1 MKCASKKAELSFI
14 CERAPAQ
21 LQPKMHR
28 RTRRSRLV
36 SAYDSRLIS
45 VSKGSI
51 EIMSAIIQASAL
63 ETLSRE
69 PLPTGDSCVLIIFGA
84 SGDLTKRKLI
94 PGLYNLACVGCMNP
108 QFEVLGIGRTPLG
121 TEEFRKT
128 IGEAAAKSKD
138 TRDFSES
145 GWRDFETRL
154 NYMVGDINQP
164 RFYSQLRARL
174 EEMEKNGSSP
184 NHLFYVSTP
193 ASVAGPIIEGL
204 GAVGLNRREH
214 GWTRIVLEKPFGRD
228 LESANVLNDVVR
240 RVFDEKTV
248 YRIDHYLGKETVQ
261 NIPVFRFS
269 TSLFEPVWNRNY
281 IDYVEITA
289 AETVGVEN
297 RVAFYEETG
306 ALRDMVANHLLQL
319 LALTAMEPPIAFDA
333 DSVRE
338 QKVQVFR
345 SIRPMSVEDVARF
358 TVRGQYGSGVIDGKR
373 VPGYQQEPGVNPSSI
388 TETYAAV
395 RFQIENWRWAGVPF
409 YIRTGKR
416 LARNLTEIRV
426 HLKPTPQALFAS
438 TSSGIDPNVITIS
451 IQPDEGISIAFD
463 AKRPGTQVRT
473 VTVQA
478 NFSYQASFGSNGPV
492 AYETLLLDSM
502 RGDATLFTRRDEV
515 EAEWRTITPI
525 EEAWAQLPAP
535 DFANYA
541 AGSEGP
547 TSWQELLEIRGNS
560 AERAIGYGR

>member
-1 MKCASKKAELSFI
+1 
-14 CERAPAQ
+14 
-21 LQPKMHR
+21 
-28 RTRRSRLV
+28 
-36 SAYDSRLIS
+36 
-45 VSKGSI
+45 
-51 EIMSAIIQASAL
+51 MSTIIQASPL
-63 ETLSRE
+63 EKVPQE

-94 PGLYNLACVGCMNP
+94 PGLYNLACEGCMNP
-108 QFEVLGIGRTPLG
+108 EFEVLGIGRTPMRS
-121 TEEFRKT
+121 EEFRKKT
-128 IGEAAAKSKD
+128 GEAAAESKD
-138 TRDFSES
+138 TRNFSEPK
-145 GWRDFETRL
+145 WEDFEHRL
-154 NYMVGDINQP
+154 HYMVGDINDP
-164 RFYSQLRARL
+164 KFYSQLRVRL

-204 GAVGLNRREH
+204 GAVGLNRRDR

-228 LESANVLNDVVR
+228 LESAEALNEVVR
-240 RVFDEKTV
+240 GVFDEKTV

-261 NIPVFRFS
+261 NILVFRFGN
-269 TSLFEPVWNRNY
+269 SLFEPVWNRNY

-297 RVAFYEETG
+297 RAAFYEETG

-319 LALTAMEPPIAFDA
+319 LALTAMEPPVAFDA

-338 QKVQVFR
+338 QKVQALR
-345 SIRPMSVEDVARF
+345 SIRPMSVEDVARL
-358 TVRGQYGSGVIDGKR
+358 TVRGQYGPGMLDGKR
-373 VPGYQQEPGVNPSSI
+373 VPGYRQEPGVSRGST
-388 TETYAAV
+388 TETYAGV
-395 RFQIENWRWAGVPF
+395 KFQIENWRWAGVPF
-409 YIRTGKR
+409 YLRTGKR

-438 TSSGIDPNVITIS
+438 TSSDINPNVITIS
-451 IQPDEGISIAFD
+451 IQPNEGISIAFD

-478 NFSYQASFGSNGPV
+478 NFCYQTSFGSKGPV

-515 EAEWRTITPI
+515 EAEWRIITPI
-525 EEAWAQLPAP
+525 EEAWAQLPP
-535 DFANYA
+535 PEFSNYA

-547 TSWQELLEIRGNS
+547 ASWHELLEIRGS
-560 AERAIGYGR
+560 AEHLFGHRD

>member
-1 MKCASKKAELSFI
+1 
-14 CERAPAQ
+14 
-21 LQPKMHR
+21 
-28 RTRRSRLV
+28 
-36 SAYDSRLIS
+36 
-45 VSKGSI
+45 
-51 EIMSAIIQASAL
+51 MSAIIQASPL
-63 ETLSRE
+63 EKLSQE
-69 PLPTGDSCVLIIFGA
+69 PLPTGDSCVLVIFGA

-94 PGLYNLACVGCMNP
+94 PGLYNLACVGCMNRE
-108 QFEVLGIGRTPLG
+108 FEVVGIGRTPMS
-121 TEEFRKT
+121 TEEFRNKT
-128 IGEAAAKSKD
+128 GEAAAKSKD
-138 TRDFSES
+138 TRDFSET
-145 GWRDFETRL
+145 GWTDFETRL
-154 NYMVGDINQP
+154 NYMLGDINDPKFYP
-164 RFYSQLRARL
+164 RLRDRL
-174 EEMEKNGSSP
+174 KEMERNGSSP

-204 GAVGLNRREH
+204 GAVGLNRRDH

-228 LESANVLNDVVR
+228 LESAHALNKVVR
-240 RVFDEKTV
+240 GAFDEKTV

-261 NIPVFRFS
+261 NILVFRFS
-269 TSLFEPVWNRNY
+269 NSLFEPVWNRNY

-289 AETVGVEN
+289 AEMVGVEN
-297 RVAFYEETG
+297 RAAFYEETG

-319 LALTAMEPPIAFDA
+319 LALTAMEPPVAFDA

-345 SIRPMSVEDVARF
+345 SIRPMSVDDVARF
-358 TVRGQYGSGVIDGKR
+358 TARGQYGSGVIDGKQ
-373 VPGYQQEPGVNPSSI
+373 VPGYRQEPGVDPSSI

-438 TSSGIDPNVITIS
+438 TSSVIAPNVITIS

-478 NFSYQASFGSNGPV
+478 NFSYQASFGSKGPV

-515 EAEWRTITPI
+515 EAEWRIITPI
-525 EEAWAQLPAP
+525 EEAWAHLPAL
-535 DFANYA
+535 DFPNYA

-547 TSWQELLEIRGNS
+547 TSWHELLEIRGDS
-560 AERAIGYGR
+560 AERAIGHSK